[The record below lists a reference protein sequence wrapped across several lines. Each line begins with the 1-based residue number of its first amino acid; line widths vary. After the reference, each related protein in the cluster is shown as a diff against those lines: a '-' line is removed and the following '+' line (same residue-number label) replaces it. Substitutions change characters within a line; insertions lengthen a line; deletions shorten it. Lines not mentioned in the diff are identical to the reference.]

1 MIVLDIGKF
10 LPKATSQQNS
20 GCLGFLLLRF
30 FFSLNKQTFPNRGKF
45 LKPTCVP
52 TSFFEVEI
60 CNGYH
65 FDPVQRFLGHISTGG
80 VEVAGGFTKGPN

>member
-1 MIVLDIGKF
+1 MIVLDIGKV
-10 LPKATSQQNS
+10 LPKATQHNS
-20 GCLGFLLLRF
+20 GCLILVASF
-30 FFSLNKQTFPNRGKF
+30 FVFRTNIFPNRGTF